1 MVSKLEEFKWQELTE
16 TCYNVT
22 PKPQVTRKNSGDVS
36 LHGNPAGRL
45 RTQAKST
52 YRLLCV
58 VHAKRWSTTAS
69 AIRSSQWTGK
79 LLSFAARS

>member
-58 VHAKRWSTTAS
+58 IH
-69 AIRSSQWTGK
+69 GK
-79 LLSFAARS
+79 AVEYNRVSHKVKPMAG